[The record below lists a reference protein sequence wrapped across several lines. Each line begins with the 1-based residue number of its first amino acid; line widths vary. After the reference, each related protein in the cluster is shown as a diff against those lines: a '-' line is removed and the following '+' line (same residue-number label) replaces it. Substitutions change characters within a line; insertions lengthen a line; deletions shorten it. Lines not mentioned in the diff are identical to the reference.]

1 MALEIERR
9 FLVRKDVRHLCRNG
23 VRMVQGYLPSD
34 GVSTVRVRIAE
45 DRATLTIKSLKRG
58 ACRDEVE
65 HPLDLDFARQLL
77 LHGCKGRVIE
87 KTRYRHCQDGLCWEI
102 DVFDGE
108 NSGLVIAEVELKT
121 PDQTVPLPDWIG
133 AEVTT
138 LRAYGN
144 SALSRAPIRRW
155 SAAAA

>member
-77 LHGCKGRVIE
+77 LHSCEGRVIE

-108 NSGLVIAEVELKT
+108 NSGLVIAEVELET

-155 SAAAA
+155 SAAA